1 MYGTTETQSDDIIDN
16 WDGPVSLEPGDNL
29 YKLLQVVGSENRRL
43 DLELESLYDNRFV
56 DTATGRELEKLG
68 RYVGVT
74 RKTDEKDDKLRIRIN
89 AAFASQ
95 ASDTTRDSF
104 ATVAL
109 LVLDADAESVSF
121 SSPPETEPKTVELTV
136 DGSIIDASPLT
147 IDEIQVLLNGAL
159 SVDAQAVI
167 ISGGGFAFAGDDASL
182 EGFNEGT
189 WSSTVN

>member
-68 RYVGVT
+68 KYVGVT

-121 SSPPETEPKTVELTV
+121 SSPPETEPKTVELTA

-167 ISGGGFAFAGDDASL
+167 ITDGTFAFEGDDASL

>member
-109 LVLDADAESVSF
+109 LILDADAESVSF
-121 SSPPETEPKTVELTV
+121 SSPPETEPKTVELTA
-136 DGSIIDASPLT
+136 DSSIIDASPLT

-159 SVDAQAVI
+159 SVDAQTVI
-167 ISGGGFAFAGDDASL
+167 ISGGTFAFAGDDASL

>member
-1 MYGTTETQSDDIIDN
+1 MYGTTETQSGDIIDN

-68 RYVGVT
+68 KYVGVT

-167 ISGGGFAFAGDDASL
+167 ISGGSFAFAGDDASL

>member
-109 LVLDADAESVSF
+109 VVLDADAESVSF

-167 ISGGGFAFAGDDASL
+167 ISGGSFAFAGDDASL

-189 WSSTVN
+189 WSSNIN

>member
-109 LVLDADAESVSF
+109 LVLDADSESVSF

-136 DGSIIDASPLT
+136 DGSIINASPLT

>member
-104 ATVAL
+104 ATIAL

>member
-1 MYGTTETQSDDIIDN
+1 MYGTTETQSGDIIDN

-68 RYVGVT
+68 KYVGVT

>member
-189 WSSTVN
+189 WSSTIN

>member
-121 SSPPETEPKTVELTV
+121 SSPPETEPKTVELTA

>member
-109 LVLDADAESVSF
+109 VVLDADAESVSF

-167 ISGGGFAFAGDDASL
+167 ISGGSFAFAGDDASL

-189 WSSTVN
+189 WSSTIN

>member
-109 LVLDADAESVSF
+109 VVLDADAESVSF